1 MDLTLPTTDELE
13 AQVAVLQQQQAM
25 TIAVLRAFLSGHL
38 DGDGTS
44 AAWQLAAI
52 DPNGGNVSVADF
64 AFGQP

>member
-1 MDLTLPTTDELE
+1 MSFSTNSELQAE
-13 AQVAVLQQQQAM
+13 IDQLKTQQAD
-25 TIAVLRAFLSGHL
+25 TVKVLRAFLGGHL

-52 DPNGGNVSVADF
+52 DPAGGNVSVADF